1 MVVKQKKKKKKQE
14 TTPGTRLEVLT
25 CPSEGG
31 PTVIEIIF

>member
-1 MVVKQKKKKKKQE
+1 MVVKQKKKKKQE